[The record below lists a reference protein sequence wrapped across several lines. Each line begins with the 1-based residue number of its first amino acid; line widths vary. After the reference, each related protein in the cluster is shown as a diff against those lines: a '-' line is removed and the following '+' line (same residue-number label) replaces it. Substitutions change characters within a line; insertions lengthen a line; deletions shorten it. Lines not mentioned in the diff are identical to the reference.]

1 VLDALPGEES
11 QVDFGQGALTR
22 VANGKY
28 RRPYLF
34 VMTLKYSGK
43 SFRKVIW
50 KADQESWARLH
61 EEAFRTFGGSVQY
74 VVLDNLKQG
83 VIKPDLYEPAI
94 NPVYAAMLAHY
105 GAVADAARVADP
117 NRKGSVS
124 YYTSSVM

>member
-1 VLDALPGEES
+1 
-11 QVDFGQGALTR
+11 
-22 VANGKY
+22 
-28 RRPYLF
+28 
-34 VMTLKYSGK
+34 
-43 SFRKVIW
+43 
-50 KADQESWARLH
+50 
-61 EEAFRTFGGSVQY
+61 VQY